1 MYPLLELVVALGWLA
16 CVLQFGP
23 TLTALRVAVF
33 GTVLL
38 GIMITDATDYVIPDG
53 FTVFGFFFALVAAVA
68 AGMMLGETLPFAT
81 CMIQ

>member
-1 MYPLLELVVALGWLA
+1 M
-16 CVLQFGP
+16 LQFGP

-53 FTVFGFFFALVAAVA
+53 FTVFGFFFALVAAGV
-68 AGMMLGETLPFAT
+68 GTLLGETLPFA
-81 CMIQ
+81 IAV